1 MRFCSIVYVSAK
13 RDHRQERSFEQPQ
26 QNDVIHQREQRLHRD
41 RQRKAAQRRVKIM
54 NNSGITD
61 TASYDKSTNDS
72 RHGLIEVSAT
82 CIIDKDKAIAVTNA
96 ILSVISPS
104 YWSRLLKFEKDND
117 HISTST
123 DPVVIFF

>member
-1 MRFCSIVYVSAK
+1 MIDNEK
-13 RDHRQERSFEQPQ
+13 LHKKE
-26 QNDVIHQREQRLHRD
+26 HKKEQRAQL
-41 RQRKAAQRRVKIM
+41 RQKSDFDEFEPVWQKRRVKIM

-61 TASYDKSTNDS
+61 TASYDKSTNGS